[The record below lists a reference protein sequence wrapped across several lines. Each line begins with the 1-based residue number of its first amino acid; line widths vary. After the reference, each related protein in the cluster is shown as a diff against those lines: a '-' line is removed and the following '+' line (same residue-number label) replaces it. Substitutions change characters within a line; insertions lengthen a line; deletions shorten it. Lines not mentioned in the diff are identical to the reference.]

1 MSILLYGG
9 IARIGVVIRDVCT
22 YKESMY
28 FYSKKVSSP
37 WAGAPGVVRDTI
49 GLNGAVNLRY
59 KQINNVTQ
67 FQPVLKQLL
76 LQINKH
82 QSHLHDLT
90 PITYIRNFL
99 HRLSHFRY
107 SPTMHLSSEL
117 HAGQLSL
124 LGLCRWAYPMY
135 IIACISFCTII
146 HSIPHGEMNY

>member
-9 IARIGVVIRDVCT
+9 IARIGVVIREVCT

-28 FYSKKVSSP
+28 LYGIKVS
-37 WAGAPGVVRDTI
+37 WHRYLTLGDTI

-90 PITYIRNFL
+90 PITSIRNFL

-117 HAGQLSL
+117 HAG
-124 LGLCRWAYPMY
+124 
-135 IIACISFCTII
+135 
-146 HSIPHGEMNY
+146 